1 MFKKGYLLITIP
13 HLVPVSKRNI
23 AIVITFPILLSLF
36 LALPCFDCGSKQD
49 DYYAAP
55 GTFLFLS
62 FYLEN
67 VLFPP
72 QDGLRFIGRNQ
83 DLEGVGLA
91 GCPTLWYV
99 DGICCFP
106 SVGADSAVGRAR
118 LKWTFKLQ
126 PNTRGVGWNWQ
137 VKNVP
142 RIVDAELPKW
152 RSVSKRLTVAAYYFG
167 EKFLP
172 CSVYQHQSPVFQL
185 R

>member
-1 MFKKGYLLITIP
+1 MIAIP
-13 HLVPVSKRNI
+13 HLVSASRRNI

-72 QDGLRFIGRNQ
+72 QDGLRLVGRNWDSRGVALEDCRTFRYVETYVCFLFESGTDFGIGR
-83 DLEGVGLA
+83 A
-91 GCPTLWYV
+91 K
-99 DGICCFP
+99 
-106 SVGADSAVGRAR
+106 
-118 LKWTFKLQ
+118 LKWAFRLQ
-126 PNTRGVGWNWQ
+126 PNPRGIGWNWQ

-142 RIVDAELPKW
+142 MIEDADLSRW
-152 RSVSKRLTVAAYYFG
+152 RFVLRRLTVASYYFG
-167 EKFLP
+167 ESISSDLNEISFTP
-172 CSVYQHQSPVFQL
+172 GFSD
-185 R
+185 